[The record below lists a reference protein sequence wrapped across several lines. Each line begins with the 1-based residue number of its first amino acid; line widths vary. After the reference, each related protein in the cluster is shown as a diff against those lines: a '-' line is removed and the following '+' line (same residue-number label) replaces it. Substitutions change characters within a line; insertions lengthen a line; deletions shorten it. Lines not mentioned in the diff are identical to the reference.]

1 MREQKSD
8 ESVYRFG
15 YQGQFAEED
24 EETGWYHFELREY
37 DAVIG
42 RWLVPDPYGVH
53 WSPYVAM
60 NNSPMNAVDPDGGC
74 ENGDCQ
80 DLTFMNGDQN
90 LVNEINFYAELAA
103 IGPNAIVAFR
113 QALSLLLSSIFSFN
127 PKLGGRF
134 WGDGRFGPVGMI
146 LQWRDWQPGMEM
158 VEINGSD
165 MDPMLS
171 LVQAIVPERPR
182 SDDTTPTAIDPTT
195 TDRAD
200 SGAEGLLTKAG
211 GSSEARLNIIQ
222 EMHAA

>member
-74 ENGDCQ
+74 ENGRSEEHTSELQ
-80 DLTFMNGDQN
+80 SREN
-90 LVNEINFYAELAA
+90 LVC
-103 IGPNAIVAFR
+103 R
-113 QALSLLLSSIFSFN
+113 LLL
-127 PKLGGRF
+127 
-134 WGDGRFGPVGMI
+134 
-146 LQWRDWQPGMEM
+146 E
-158 VEINGSD
+158 
-165 MDPMLS
+165 
-171 LVQAIVPERPR
+171 
-182 SDDTTPTAIDPTT
+182 
-195 TDRAD
+195 
-200 SGAEGLLTKAG
+200 
-211 GSSEARLNIIQ
+211 
-222 EMHAA
+222 